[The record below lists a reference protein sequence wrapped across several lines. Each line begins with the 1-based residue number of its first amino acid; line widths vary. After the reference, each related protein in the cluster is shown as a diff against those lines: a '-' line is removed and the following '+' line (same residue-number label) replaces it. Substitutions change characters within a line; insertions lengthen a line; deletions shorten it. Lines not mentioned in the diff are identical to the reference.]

1 MKSSGLFPHRAT
13 RSRGNVAGGSAGNSS
28 SNNRPTSGDGYK
40 EGMLGW
46 RSSRQSGGQSMGQ
59 KMDGRPR
66 PNDTSLRGEG
76 GLACDSSAAKYLYD
90 TGKPASARRS

>member
-28 SNNRPTSGDGYK
+28 SNNKPTGRDGYP

-46 RSSRQSGGQSMGQ
+46 RSSRQSGGQSMDQ
-59 KMDGRPR
+59 KLAGRPR
-66 PNDTSLRGEG
+66 PNDTKLSGSG
-76 GLACDSSAAKYLYD
+76 GLAYDKSAARCFED
-90 TGKPASARRS
+90 VGKPADARKP